1 MKPRT
6 SNNLRISANITEEE
20 RKLLDEY
27 IKENDLTISQ
37 VIRKA
42 LNALFQ
48 KERSNLK

>member
-6 SNNLRISANITEEE
+6 NNLRVAATITEEE
-20 RKLLDEY
+20 RKMLDEY

-42 LNALFQ
+42 LRLLLTEQ
-48 KERSNLK
+48 K

>member
-6 SNNLRISANITEEE
+6 NNLRVAATITEEE
-20 RKLLDEY
+20 RKMLDEY

-48 KERSNLK
+48 KERGNLK